1 MALVA
6 SLCLAVPAYASS
18 GTKVIADCNAHNMLT
33 RHYTIPQLQNA
44 LSTMPADVAEYTN
57 CHDVIQRALLT
68 QEGKLHAGGGSPASS
83 GASSGGSF
91 LPTPLIVVLVV
102 LVLAAATFG
111 ALALRR
117 RRGLS

>member
-1 MALVA
+1 VALVA

-68 QEGKLHAGGGSPASS
+68 QEGKLHAADRGSGRAGPGRGDIRGAGPAAPARPQLTGEST
-83 GASSGGSF
+83 AS
-91 LPTPLIVVLVV
+91 
-102 LVLAAATFG
+102 
-111 ALALRR
+111 
-117 RRGLS
+117 